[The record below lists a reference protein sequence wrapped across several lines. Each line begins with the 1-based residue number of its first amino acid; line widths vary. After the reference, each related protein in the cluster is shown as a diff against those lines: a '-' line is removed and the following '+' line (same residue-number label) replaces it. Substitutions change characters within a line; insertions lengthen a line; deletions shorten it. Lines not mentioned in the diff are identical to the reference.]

1 MAEIGCCALQRLC
14 DGIAPNDTG
23 SHAMLC
29 NVRNVARVFAARWNA
44 ECDET
49 AKRGTLSKAGWIATN
64 RATKKGH
71 HRSPHVDAKCVRVC
85 VKKGEV
91 SKQPATL
98 HGQQLKGREAA

>member
-1 MAEIGCCALQRLC
+1 MLLCIGLEISPNGQGRLAL
-14 DGIAPNDTG
+14 
-23 SHAMLC
+23 LC
-29 NVRNVARVFAARWNA
+29 NVRNVARVFAARVHA

-49 AKRGTLSKAGWIATN
+49 AKRGTLSRAGWIATN

-71 HRSPHVDAKCVRVC
+71 HHSPHVDARKARICG
-85 VKKGEV
+85 KKGEV